1 MQASD
6 TGAQAGILVTG
17 ASGYLGREL
26 LAQARAAGRD
36 ATGTHL
42 TNATAD
48 VSLDVCD
55 RAAVDD
61 LMARVRPAAVVHTA
75 YLQGGDRMRRVNV
88 DGAAHV
94 AAAAA
99 RHGARLIHLSTDFVF
114 DGELA
119 RPYREDDPPGPV
131 NEYGASKLDG
141 EHAVLE
147 THGDALVVRTSLIY
161 AGAEPGPTERMVL
174 DALAGRADVA
184 FFEDELRSPVAR
196 GDLAAALLEL
206 AELPQRGVL
215 HLAGPEPVSRL
226 EFARLIAA
234 RHGADPARLR
244 AGRSAGQAVR
254 RPLDCVLD
262 SSRAYRM
269 LRTPVRG
276 VRAVLTSRGRSALD
290 FAAVATA
297 EPTLSR
303 ARGRAVTA
311 LTFERAALITLG
323 LLWLVVVTGG
333 LVRLTASGLG
343 CPHWPTCEANSFV
356 PSTGYHSVIE
366 FSNRVI
372 SGIAMVAAVITAVI
386 AFRLPG
392 LQRAVAWGAAA
403 AAAGTVAQVPLGA
416 ITVAFNLNPL
426 LVMSHFLLAMAVVA
440 VATWVT
446 FHAVDRAHGGRR
458 EQLVWTRPALLGAAA
473 VVLCLALVTTGAFV
487 TAAGPHA
494 GATDRPIE
502 RFGNFYDATWVHVRA
517 AVSFA
522 TVFLILAVVLWRT
535 ARGSLAQRLSVAGVV
550 LTLCQLAVGE
560 YQYRNGLP
568 WEVIAVH
575 VAIAGT
581 LVMTIVTVASLVAY
595 PPASRGV
602 GSLERG

>member
-1 MQASD
+1 M
-6 TGAQAGILVTG
+6 
-17 ASGYLGREL
+17 
-26 LAQARAAGRD
+26 
-36 ATGTHL
+36 
-42 TNATAD
+42 
-48 VSLDVCD
+48 
-55 RAAVDD
+55 
-61 LMARVRPAAVVHTA
+61 
-75 YLQGGDRMRRVNV
+75 
-88 DGAAHV
+88 
-94 AAAAA
+94 
-99 RHGARLIHLSTDFVF
+99 
-114 DGELA
+114 
-119 RPYREDDPPGPV
+119 
-131 NEYGASKLDG
+131 
-141 EHAVLE
+141 
-147 THGDALVVRTSLIY
+147 
-161 AGAEPGPTERMVL
+161 
-174 DALAGRADVA
+174 
-184 FFEDELRSPVAR
+184 
-196 GDLAAALLEL
+196 
-206 AELPQRGVL
+206 
-215 HLAGPEPVSRL
+215 
-226 EFARLIAA
+226 
-234 RHGADPARLR
+234 
-244 AGRSAGQAVR
+244 
-254 RPLDCVLD
+254 
-262 SSRAYRM
+262 
-269 LRTPVRG
+269 
-276 VRAVLTSRGRSALD
+276 
-290 FAAVATA
+290 ATA

-446 FHAVDRAHGGRR
+446 FHAVDGAHGGRR

-502 RFGNFYDATWVHVRA
+502 RLGNFYDATWVHVRA

-535 ARGSLAQRLSVAGVV
+535 ARRSLAQRLSVAGVV

-595 PPASRGV
+595 PPASRAA